1 MEKRSIKVQ
10 IRLRPQEA
18 EALRATIRAMGL
30 KQTEA
35 LRGWIAAGMRGQLP
49 VEGVLMS
56 FPVEPADTSAE
67 AVPT

>member
-1 MEKRSIKVQ
+1 MASMEKRSIKVQ

-49 VEGVLMS
+49 VEGVLMAPPAARVETA
-56 FPVEPADTSAE
+56 PV
-67 AVPT
+67 

>member
-1 MEKRSIKVQ
+1 MASMEKRSIKVQ

-49 VEGVLMS
+49 VEGILMAPPAARAETA
-56 FPVEPADTSAE
+56 PV
-67 AVPT
+67 